1 MVQFF
6 PLLCCD
12 LSVFAFSDPVQG
24 QIHDPDP
31 FQLLYLISQIPA
43 HSADLPVQSLCQND
57 PKAAFSCLHH
67 SAWSGHCIKNRDSLA
82 HPSDKFPVHRLIHCH
97 KICFLMI
104 ISGPHHFIQDLP
116 VIRHQKQAFRVP
128 IQTPY
133 RVQALRY
140 ICHQFCNAPAAFFVL
155 HRRHKA
161 TGFMQHIIQR
171 THTADHRFAVYC
183 DSIFFCICFIAQL
196 HWFAVATHT
205 PLCDQLLCLAP

>member
-6 PLLCCD
+6 PLLCCN
-12 LSVFAFSDPVQG
+12 LSVFAFSDPVQS

-97 KICFLMI
+97 KIFFLMI
-104 ISGPHHFIQDLP
+104 VSGAHDLTRVLELANHFKI
-116 VIRHQKQAFRVP
+116 
-128 IQTPY
+128 
-133 RVQALRY
+133 
-140 ICHQFCNAPAAFFVL
+140 PAAVCVNKWDINPGMTEIIVSRTFF
-155 HRRHKA
+155 
-161 TGFMQHIIQR
+161 
-171 THTADHRFAVYC
+171 
-183 DSIFFCICFIAQL
+183 FIAQNL
-196 HWFAVATHT
+196 IRFPDFLKFSLSVFVVFI
-205 PLCDQLLCLAP
+205 

>member
-12 LSVFAFSDPVQG
+12 LSVFAFSDPVQS

-67 SAWSGHCIKNRDSLA
+67 SAWSGHRIKNRDSLA

-97 KICFLMI
+97 KIFFLMI
-104 ISGPHHFIQDLP
+104 VSGEGP
-116 VIRHQKQAFRVP
+116 VILYPVCPQDKHAEDNPDNLLPSSHQTA
-128 IQTPY
+128 
-133 RVQALRY
+133 ALCCTRSLWV
-140 ICHQFCNAPAAFFVL
+140 C
-155 HRRHKA
+155 
-161 TGFMQHIIQR
+161 
-171 THTADHRFAVYC
+171 
-183 DSIFFCICFIAQL
+183 
-196 HWFAVATHT
+196 
-205 PLCDQLLCLAP
+205 

>member
-12 LSVFAFSDPVQG
+12 LSVFAFSDPVQS

-82 HPSDKFPVHRLIHCH
+82 HPSDKLPVHRLLYPVC
-97 KICFLMI
+97 
-104 ISGPHHFIQDLP
+104 PQDKHAEDNPDNLLP
-116 VIRHQKQAFRVP
+116 SSHQTA
-128 IQTPY
+128 
-133 RVQALRY
+133 AL
-140 ICHQFCNAPAAFFVL
+140 
-155 HRRHKA
+155 
-161 TGFMQHIIQR
+161 
-171 THTADHRFAVYC
+171 YC
-183 DSIFFCICFIAQL
+183 TRSLWVC
-196 HWFAVATHT
+196 
-205 PLCDQLLCLAP
+205 

>member
-6 PLLCCD
+6 PLLCCN
-12 LSVFAFSDPVQG
+12 LSVFAFSDPVQS

-97 KICFLMI
+97 KIFFLMI
-104 ISGPHHFIQDLP
+104 VSGAHDLIYQISF
-116 VIRHQKQAFRVP
+116 VCQKEK
-128 IQTPY
+128 
-133 RVQALRY
+133 AL
-140 ICHQFCNAPAAFFVL
+140 
-155 HRRHKA
+155 
-161 TGFMQHIIQR
+161 
-171 THTADHRFAVYC
+171 
-183 DSIFFCICFIAQL
+183 
-196 HWFAVATHT
+196 
-205 PLCDQLLCLAP
+205 

>member
-6 PLLCCD
+6 PFLCCD
-12 LSVFAFSDPVQG
+12 LSVFAFSDPVQS

-97 KICFLMI
+97 KRT
-104 ISGPHHFIQDLP
+104 ISSQSRFTSTSRS
-116 VIRHQKQAFRVP
+116 VKSNVP
-128 IQTPY
+128 ADTAGNS
-133 RVQALRY
+133 RTTGRKTSHTTLCVQ
-140 ICHQFCNAPAAFFVL
+140 
-155 HRRHKA
+155 
-161 TGFMQHIIQR
+161 
-171 THTADHRFAVYC
+171 
-183 DSIFFCICFIAQL
+183 
-196 HWFAVATHT
+196 
-205 PLCDQLLCLAP
+205 